1 MLSIWHLFQIYSMLK
16 TKKLSNRFIVFHKN
30 RSSSWQFRV
39 KYINYIVF
47 NYSYNYM
54 NRNAK
59 CNVYINNTIYYNK
72 KINQKKQCQIK
83 NITIQTNIYLLSK
96 QGRKIRLWTSELGA
110 NKIFK
115 LIYLIWVPWHIKSSP
130 PNIYL
135 CHLKQFFK
143 QNS

>member
-1 MLSIWHLFQIYSMLK
+1 
-16 TKKLSNRFIVFHKN
+16 
-30 RSSSWQFRV
+30 
-39 KYINYIVF
+39 
-47 NYSYNYM
+47 M

-115 LIYLIWVPWHIKSSP
+115 LIYLI
-130 PNIYL
+130 
-135 CHLKQFFK
+135 
-143 QNS
+143 